1 MHLNIKECLFGIA
14 NDALNSLSFIEKN
27 LQTIALCIE
36 VVRSTNSI
44 IVMNM
49 SLCIDYIKARNDV
62 ELSPQSDSVSLKDSL
77 EYSINMI
84 KNQEFRDV
92 NIIRV
97 VDEAISE
104 NIITDRMWFQE
115 NLFCILSNVISK
127 STSEAVELSISMKS
141 LFSWKKK
148 VIQHPSKRNHRLNLS
163 MVLPMIKEE
172 EEKLDADED
181 IEAKGVFAK
190 SGGVF
195 AKKCVSDRLS
205 IDYTDVKIY
214 LLIEVQS
221 SAAGAGVAFDLT
233 LEAFEAFHQSND
245 NVEASLYCLT
255 KRVEALRG
263 NYGVSARKDDK
274 TGSVLWFMIPY
285 LPDTSYCS
293 PRLERLSALS
303 HKNSELKRTQFKL
316 LIICNKYSCLDD
328 WNDEFEASGHISE
341 YVDNGPDALKM
352 TMDKSAEGTPYD
364 AVLLDLDIPIKG
376 NINYV
381 RRLRQL
387 EKARTNNLIPQLVIG
402 VSQSMEY
409 RETADALNSGVNA
422 FSTLP
427 ISCDYLHDIIYTFQR
442 SYQQSHGNTSI
453 AIDVVDDSKGCLFRD
468 NNV

>member
-1 MHLNIKECLFGIA
+1 MASFISSIDVMHLNIKECLFGIA
-14 NDALNSLSFIEKN
+14 NDAFNSLSLIEKN

-62 ELSPQSDSVSLKDSL
+62 ELSPQSDSISLKDSL

-84 KNQEFRDV
+84 KNQEFRLV
-92 NIIRV
+92 HISFNINNSL
-97 VDEAISE
+97 SE
-104 NIITDRMWFQE
+104 NIVTDRMWFRE
-115 NLFCILSNVISK
+115 SIYSILSNIITKSSDVDLQIS
-127 STSEAVELSISMKS
+127 VSMKS
-141 LFSWKKK
+141 FLRKMRPRKNMRKFTS
-148 VIQHPSKRNHRLNLS
+148 SD
-163 MVLPMIKEE
+163 VLPVIKE
-172 EEKLDADED
+172 DVDED
-181 IEAKGVFAK
+181 EMFIVKDSSSGVYAKTGIEE
-190 SGGVF
+190 SSYRDQGGQ
-195 AKKCVSDRLS
+195 
-205 IDYTDVKIY
+205 IY
-214 LLIEVQS
+214 LLIEVQGS
-221 SAAGAGVAFDLT
+221 GTDVSFNLT
-233 LEAFEAFHQSND
+233 LEVFEAFHQSND

-293 PRLERLSALS
+293 PRLERLSAFS
-303 HKNSELKRTQFKL
+303 HKYSELKRTQFKL
-316 LIICNKYSCLDD
+316 LVICNEYSTLLTCGDSLLD
-328 WNDEFEASGHISE
+328 SGFISE

-352 TMDKSAEGTPYD
+352 TMDKSAAGTPYD

-381 RRLRQL
+381 RRLRQS
-387 EKARTNNLIPQLVIG
+387 EKARTDNLIPQLVIG

-422 FSTLP
+422 FSTSP
-427 ISCDYLHDIIYTFQR
+427 ISCDYLYDIIYTFRSSLPSTQR
-442 SYQQSHGNTSI
+442 DKNSNSQSK
-453 AIDVVDDSKGCLFRD
+453 V
-468 NNV
+468 NNLNPNN

>member
-1 MHLNIKECLFGIA
+1 
-14 NDALNSLSFIEKN
+14 
-27 LQTIALCIE
+27 
-36 VVRSTNSI
+36 
-44 IVMNM
+44 M

-62 ELSPQSDSVSLKDSL
+62 ELSPQSDSISLKDSL

-115 NLFCILSNVISK
+115 NLFCILSNIITKSSDVNLQIS
-127 STSEAVELSISMKS
+127 VSMKS
-141 LFSWKKK
+141 FLRKMRPRK
-148 VIQHPSKRNHRLNLS
+148 S
-163 MVLPMIKEE
+163 MRKFTSSDVLPVIKE
-172 EEKLDADED
+172 DADED
-181 IEAKGVFAK
+181 EMFIVKDSSSGVYAKTGIEE
-190 SGGVF
+190 SSYRDQGGQ
-195 AKKCVSDRLS
+195 
-205 IDYTDVKIY
+205 IY
-214 LLIEVQS
+214 LLVEVQGS
-221 SAAGAGVAFDLT
+221 GTDVSFDLT
-233 LEAFEAFHQSND
+233 LEVFEAFHQSND

-303 HKNSELKRTQFKL
+303 HKNSELKRTQFNL

-328 WNDEFEASGHISE
+328 WNDEFDASGHISE

-387 EKARTNNLIPQLVIG
+387 EKARTDNLIPQLVIG

-422 FSTLP
+422 LSTSP
-427 ISCDYLHDIIYTFQR
+427 ISCDYLHDIIYTFRSSLPSTQR
-442 SYQQSHGNTSI
+442 DKNSNSQSK
-453 AIDVVDDSKGCLFRD
+453 V
-468 NNV
+468 NNLNPNN

>member
-1 MHLNIKECLFGIA
+1 
-14 NDALNSLSFIEKN
+14 
-27 LQTIALCIE
+27 
-36 VVRSTNSI
+36 
-44 IVMNM
+44 M

-62 ELSPQSDSVSLKDSL
+62 ELSPQSDSVNLKDSL

-115 NLFCILSNVISK
+115 NLFSILSNVISK
-127 STSEAVELSISMKS
+127 STSKAVVLSISMKS

-148 VIQHPSKRNHRLNLS
+148 VIKHPSKRNHRLNLS

-181 IEAKGVFAK
+181 IEAVDRK
-190 SGGVF
+190 GVF

-205 IDYTDVKIY
+205 VDCTGVIIY

-221 SAAGAGVAFDLT
+221 SGAGVAFDLT

-274 TGSVLWFMIPY
+274 TGCVLWFMIPY

-316 LIICNKYSCLDD
+316 LAICNKYSTLLTCGDSLL
-328 WNDEFEASGHISE
+328 ESGYISE

-352 TMDKSAEGTPYD
+352 TMDKSAAGTPYD

-381 RRLRQL
+381 RRLRQS
-387 EKARTNNLIPQLVIG
+387 EEARTDNLIPQLVIG

-422 FSTLP
+422 FSTSP
-427 ISCDYLHDIIYTFQR
+427 ISCDYLYDIIYTFRSSLPSTQR
-442 SYQQSHGNTSI
+442 DKSAFNDCESH
-453 AIDVVDDSKGCLFRD
+453 SKE
-468 NNV
+468 